1 MAWKRTAEGFEEPHW
16 TSKTYLLRNSFVT
29 YCLIVMVVGVN
40 LLIIITAGFQ
50 GRNKEPTP
58 GDIPGWLRPTVT
70 FSIFGGGIAFWVALV
85 LLQGDTF
92 GKKLGIEVCVHVNKV
107 SESGF
112 YQAEGPNSHVH
123 QHPSIPD
130 GHANPLL
137 AEPTESLAPIEA
149 DSREDALRKEAL
161 RKEKTRQEDL
171 HKALVE
177 ARNDGTNR
185 RLEVKVSN
193 PDHSVNV
200 STDLKKLTKFPGKLA
215 EWLHQGKT
223 KVKKW
228 ML

>member
-50 GRNKEPTP
+50 GRNEEPTP

-70 FSIFGGGIAFWVALV
+70 FSIFGGGIAFWIALM

-107 SESGF
+107 SESGP
-112 YQAEGPNSHVH
+112 YQPEGPNTHVH
-123 QHPSIPD
+123 RHPGIPD

-137 AEPTESLAPIEA
+137 PEPTENLAPIEA
-149 DSREDALRKEAL
+149 DSREEAFRKEAL
-161 RKEKTRQEDL
+161 RKEKSRQEDL

-193 PDHSVNV
+193 PNHSVNV